1 MKRKAD
7 RIEPMQVAALSI
19 LLILLVILMWCMRVT
34 PLPHKFP

>member
-7 RIEPMQVAALSI
+7 QVEPMHIVALSI
-19 LLILLVILMWCMRVT
+19 LLFLLVILMWCMRVT